1 MLYGLY
7 LSATGVVVNS
17 YRQDVIANNIANS
30 ETIGFKK
37 DLALLQERDNAGD
50 ETGNISFDPNMNNMT
65 GGLFPAPTVLDTTQ
79 GDFQPTGNPL
89 DVAIEGNGYFAVNSQ
104 GKLRLTRNG
113 QFVMDNA
120 GRLALFD
127 ASGPDVLDDK
137 QQPIYLQPGQ
147 TATIA
152 PDGTVSQKGN
162 VVARLGMF
170 NVPES
175 SDLKKEGNTLFSVQ
189 NGAPLTSATPVLRN
203 QFLERSNVEPATELS
218 ALMDA
223 QRQLEA
229 NASMIQTQDETLSKL
244 VSDVGKIS

>member
-1 MLYGLY
+1 
-7 LSATGVVVNS
+7 
-17 YRQDVIANNIANS
+17 
-30 ETIGFKK
+30 
-37 DLALLQERDNAGD
+37 
-50 ETGNISFDPNMNNMT
+50 
-65 GGLFPAPTVLDTTQ
+65 
-79 GDFQPTGNPL
+79 
-89 DVAIEGNGYFAVNSQ
+89 
-104 GKLRLTRNG
+104 
-113 QFVMDNA
+113 
-120 GRLALFD
+120 
-127 ASGPDVLDDK
+127 
-137 QQPIYLQPGQ
+137 
-147 TATIA
+147 
-152 PDGTVSQKGN
+152 
-162 VVARLGMF
+162 MF